1 MDKTSKIPNVL
12 TMRQTMD
19 YLQLSRSTIEKEIKS
34 NHLRAIKL
42 GGQYRFLIDDI
53 KSYLDSQYINTI
65 NLSAYGIEKE
75 EKENEI

>member
-1 MDKTSKIPNVL
+1 MNKSENLIGVL
-12 TMRQTMD
+12 TMKQTMD

-42 GGQYRFLIDDI
+42 GGQYRFLINDI